1 MVNMNTCWVGV
12 NTKRPK
18 CRHISLPTA
27 ACKSIHSILHAG
39 LASNHS
45 WFGGRI
51 LYLSKSIDCFPSTDF
66 IFCQALIISP
76 VSCIFTVNTAMDRV
90 VTEYMAR
97 CCFHW
102 QDCSNMSKVY
112 TKISYTG
119 LYSHYFLR
127 YWYVGHSQTYSQN
140 PTQPL
145 LLKLDGKMAKEVSE
159 LGV

>member
-1 MVNMNTCWVGV
+1 MSASQTEYFQAGSDGKYEHLQGGSQHQAAKM
-12 NTKRPK
+12 PA
-18 CRHISLPTA
+18 HFFATA

-112 TKISYTG
+112 TKF
-119 LYSHYFLR
+119 H
-127 YWYVGHSQTYSQN
+127 
-140 PTQPL
+140 TQASIVIIFWDIGMLVTVKHTVKTPHNL
-145 LLKLDGKMAKEVSE
+145 FSLN
-159 LGV
+159 